1 MHYNDYHDVI
11 KQNLHPVTNANRF
24 VSITDRADTSDLPK
38 DAWGPLLANPYVQ
51 SWGEIL
57 LNKGPLEIALYPM
70 LLHELRPKTIIEL
83 GAFNGGSAVWLA
95 DHLDIFKIE
104 CAIYSLDIDISLVHD
119 KAKADKRIHFI
130 QGDCNDL
137 SPTLSHELLATLPHP
152 WLVIEDAH
160 VNLTGVLEYFHNNGL
175 QSEDYLIVE
184 DTNQFMWDYWR
195 DHWDDKEEI
204 EKGYQKMIDLR
215 NWLMC
220 HSNEYL
226 IDTHYQDMYGK
237 NGSKCWNS
245 ILKRVESEM

>member
-1 MHYNDYHDVI
+1 MSYNDYHDAI
-11 KQNLHPVTNANRF
+11 KQAASLKKANRF
-24 VSITDRADTSDLPK
+24 VSITEREDTSDLPK
-38 DAWGPLLANPYVQ
+38 EAWGPLLANSYVQ

-57 LNKGPLEIALYPM
+57 LNKCPLEIALYPM

-95 DHLDIFKIE
+95 DTLDIFKIE
-104 CAIYSLDIDISLVHD
+104 CAIYSLDIDLSLLHE
-119 KAKADKRIHFI
+119 KAKVDKRIHFI

-137 SPTLSHELLATLPHP
+137 SLSLSPELLATHTHP

-160 VNLTGVLEYFHNNGL
+160 VNLTGVLEYFHHHGIQNG
-175 QSEDYLIVE
+175 DYLIVE

-204 EKGYQKMIDLR
+204 EQGYQKMIDLR
-215 NWLMC
+215 NWLMS

-226 IDTHYQDMYGK
+226 IDTHYQDMYGL

-245 ILKRVESEM
+245 ILKRVYSI

>member
-1 MHYNDYHDVI
+1 MNYNDYHNVI
-11 KQNLHPVTNANRF
+11 KQDLKAASLTNVNRF
-24 VSITDRADTSDLPK
+24 VSITERADISDLPK

-51 SWGEIL
+51 SWGDIL

-95 DHLDIFKIE
+95 DNLELLKIE
-104 CAIYSLDIDISLVHD
+104 SVIYSLDIDLSLLHD

-130 QGDCNDL
+130 QGDCTDL
-137 SPTLSHELLATLPHP
+137 SLTLSPGRLAALPHP

-160 VNLTGVLEYFHNNGL
+160 VNLIGVLEYFHNHGL

-195 DHWDDKEEI
+195 DHWDNQEEI
-204 EKGYQKMIDLR
+204 ERGYQKMIDLR
-215 NWLMC
+215 NWLMS
-220 HSNEYL
+220 HLNEYS

-237 NGSKCWNS
+237 NGSKCCNS
-245 ILKRVESEM
+245 ILKRE